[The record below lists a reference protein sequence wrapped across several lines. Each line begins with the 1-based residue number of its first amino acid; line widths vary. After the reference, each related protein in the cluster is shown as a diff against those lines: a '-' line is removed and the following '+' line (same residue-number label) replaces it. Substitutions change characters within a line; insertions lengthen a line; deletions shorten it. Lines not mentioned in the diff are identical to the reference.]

1 MQPETGISTL
11 MADAELDLGCQ
22 TDAHSIAACRYD
34 GIVQKLKWNV
44 SARELRKLPSLKKPH
59 YEENGASW
67 DSCPID

>member
-1 MQPETGISTL
+1 MCAL
-11 MADAELDLGCQ
+11 
-22 TDAHSIAACRYD
+22 CRYD

-67 DSCPID
+67 DSCTID

>member
-1 MQPETGISTL
+1 MC
-11 MADAELDLGCQ
+11 LGC
-22 TDAHSIAACRYD
+22 IACRGLSTGVCSLRRYD

-67 DSCPID
+67 DSCTID